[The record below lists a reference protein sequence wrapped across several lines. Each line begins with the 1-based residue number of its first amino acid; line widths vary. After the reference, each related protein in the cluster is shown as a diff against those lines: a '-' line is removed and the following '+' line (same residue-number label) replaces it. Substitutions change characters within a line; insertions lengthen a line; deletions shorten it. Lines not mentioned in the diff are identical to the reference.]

1 MTRPSAARFMDW
13 LRRHYLPAWW
23 RRIIILLFLTAT
35 VATIPVSLSAAQIL
49 LTIAVVGGAV
59 AYPVLRFPSWLPL
72 PRFYWP
78 LLGFIVWSVV
88 SALCS
93 DAPLL
98 SLFHLKKLLLFF
110 LIPMLLMVLD
120 RPAQARTFLVILLT
134 AMTLSAGVG
143 LIQYAT
149 VADPL
154 HRIHGLMSHHMTFS
168 GQLMLALTALVP
180 LLLTDLRAR
189 RTSWPLLLAAGGL
202 LAAALVLTLTRG
214 CWIGFGFGA
223 TAALLLTRPRWLLAA
238 PVVLA
243 VVLLAAPGLVRERVR
258 HLLDP
263 AEAGNAAR
271 LDMMRTGL
279 RIVADRPLVGVG
291 PRMIDQSI
299 YRYGADPHIRPDF
312 YQHLHNN
319 IIQIAAE
326 RGLPALAFWLWLMA
340 QILADHWRRFRKLR
354 ADPENDG
361 ILWPVL
367 AIAVTVALLVGG
379 LFEYNFGDSEVLLM
393 FCTFTGLAYLPI
405 LRPGTDH
412 ERATA

>member
-1 MTRPSAARFMDW
+1 M
-13 LRRHYLPAWW
+13 
-23 RRIIILLFLTAT
+23 LLLTAT
-35 VATIPVSLSAAQIL
+35 
-49 LTIAVVGGAV
+49 
-59 AYPVLRFPSWLPL
+59 
-72 PRFYWP
+72 
-78 LLGFIVWSVV
+78 
-88 SALCS
+88 
-93 DAPLL
+93 
-98 SLFHLKKLLLFF
+98 
-110 LIPMLLMVLD
+110 
-120 RPAQARTFLVILLT
+120 
-134 AMTLSAGVG
+134 TLSAGVG
-143 LIQYAT
+143 LFQYVT

-154 HRIHGLMSHHMTFS
+154 HRIHGLMSHHGVL

-180 LLLTDLRAR
+180 LLLWTSAR
-189 RTSWPLLLAAGGL
+189 RTGWPLLLAAPAGL
-202 LAAALVLTLTRG
+202 LAAALVLTPDPRVLDRLRLRRDR
-214 CWIGFGFGA
+214 A
-223 TAALLLTRPRWLLAA
+223 LLTRPRWLLAA

-258 HLLDP
+258 HLFDP

-291 PRMIDQSI
+291 PRMIDQSV

-354 ADPENDG
+354 AGPGKGEL
-361 ILWPVL
+361 LWPVL
-367 AIAVTVALLVGG
+367 AIAVTVALVAGG

-393 FCTFTGLAYLPI
+393 FCTFIGLAYLPI
-405 LRPGTDH
+405 LRPGADH